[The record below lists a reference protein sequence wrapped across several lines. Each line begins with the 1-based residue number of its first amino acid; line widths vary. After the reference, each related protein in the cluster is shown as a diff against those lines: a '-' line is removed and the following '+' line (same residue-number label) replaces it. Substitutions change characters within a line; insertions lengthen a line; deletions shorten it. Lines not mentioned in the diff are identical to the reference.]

1 MLDSF
6 AKYDIQRP
14 VYVKPHGGK
23 RIGSGRK
30 HGWNKTSYPLRKV
43 MLPPKLVEAIVEAR
57 NKNVNE
63 ADMVQVLKE
72 LIDRSALSAK
82 EI

>member
-14 VYVKPHGGK
+14 IYIAPHGGH

-30 HGWNKTSYPLRKV
+30 HGWNKASYPLRKV
-43 MLPPKLVEAIVEAR
+43 MLPSKLVEVIVQAR

-63 ADMVQVLKE
+63 DVMIKALKNLE
-72 LIDRSALSAK
+72 G
-82 EI
+82 